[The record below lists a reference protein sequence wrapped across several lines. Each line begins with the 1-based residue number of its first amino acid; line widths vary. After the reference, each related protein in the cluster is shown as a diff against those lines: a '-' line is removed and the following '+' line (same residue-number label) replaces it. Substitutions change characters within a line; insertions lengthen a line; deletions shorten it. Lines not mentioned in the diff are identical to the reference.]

1 MSENKDVTMMDLLR
15 DVSTETLIT
24 LLGSRGLTAQNIV
37 ALQSLRP
44 TETTGSSQAAIAT
57 GSPKEI
63 KSSAEKFA
71 KAVVRKNAQ
80 GKLPAGSKI
89 NGVEIKRSYV
99 GGFYDHGPDQIR
111 ISPLDSNVYRLHS
124 TLYKNQ
130 DKLPDLINSHIVS
143 VTPSETDG
151 GNSVLTIYFFQD
163 RKQIDGRG
171 WCTPANVS
179 IELPSG
185 VMTEFLGEISK
196 NPDLLEDFY
205 QKTFVGL
212 DSQGGLPG
220 MRRIKA
226 DGFYI
231 ISGTKLEEAGKVG
244 EYDTRAVGTF
254 FSSLEKHK
262 YQQGP
267 HGTGDVFQPR

>member
-1 MSENKDVTMMDLLR
+1 MCYNFIMSENKDAAIR
-15 DVSTETLIT
+15 S
-24 LLGSRGLTAQNIV
+24 
-37 ALQSLRP
+37 LQP
-44 TETTGSSQAAIAT
+44 AETTGNSQAVIAT
-57 GSPKEI
+57 GNPEEL
-63 KSSAEKFA
+63 KSSVEKFA

-89 NGVEIKRSYV
+89 NGVEINRSYV
-99 GGFYDHGPDQIR
+99 GGFYDHGPDQMR
-111 ISPLDSNVYRLHS
+111 LSPLENNVSQLHS
-124 TLYKNQ
+124 TIIYSNQ
-130 DKLPDLINSHIVS
+130 DKLPDLINSHVVS
-143 VTPSETDG
+143 VTPSETDH
-151 GNSVLTIYFFQD
+151 GNSILTIYFFQD

-171 WCTPANVS
+171 WCTPAHAS
-179 IELPSG
+179 TELPSG
-185 VMTEFLGEISK
+185 AMTEFLGEISK

-226 DGFYI
+226 DGFFI

-244 EYDTRAVGTF
+244 KYDTRAVDTF
-254 FSSLEKHK
+254 FSSLEKHQ

-267 HGTGDVFQPR
+267 YGTGDAFQPR